1 MDEAAPE
8 GEEIVTVSDNAVAWG
23 PGSNPGGEA
32 SRDAILSR
40 LADAEVF
47 SAPAIRREYVDAP
60 VLPPNPAVLVQEMK
74 ESLEDYGAQVTI
86 CDSEDALP
94 EHITRTLEGLPSVV
108 ISGDAPLNWMKAIM
122 AKHLVYL
129 DSPLEPLDNDVLNG
143 VSATLT
149 ASRLGIA
156 PTGTIVLDGGPGQ
169 GRRIITLLPDTHII
183 VLYTDT
189 IYATVPQ
196 AIRALAKYPTRP
208 MTWISGPSAT
218 SDIELSRVD
227 GVHGPRNLKVIL
239 CKRTKRGM

>member
-1 MDEAAPE
+1 
-8 GEEIVTVSDNAVAWG
+8 
-23 PGSNPGGEA
+23 
-32 SRDAILSR
+32 
-40 LADAEVF
+40 
-47 SAPAIRREYVDAP
+47 
-60 VLPPNPAVLVQEMK
+60 MK

-169 GRRIITLLPDTHII
+169 GRRIITLLPDTHI
-183 VLYTDT
+183 
-189 IYATVPQ
+189 TVPQ